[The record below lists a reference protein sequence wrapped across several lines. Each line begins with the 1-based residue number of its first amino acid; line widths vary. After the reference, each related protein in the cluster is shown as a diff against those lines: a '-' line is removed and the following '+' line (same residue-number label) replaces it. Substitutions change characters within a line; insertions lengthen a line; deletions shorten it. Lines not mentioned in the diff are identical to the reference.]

1 MTLIAPHIAAFL
13 QQRLPV
19 ERRASPNTCDSYAH
33 AFKLLFQY
41 ASECLK
47 VRPSEL
53 NLEQIDAPLV
63 VNFLGHLETAR
74 GNGAGSRNIRLAAI
88 KSFMHFLEY
97 RVPSALEQIQRILA
111 IPAKKTDTR
120 LVRLLTADEMQ
131 SILDAPDPTVRD
143 GIRDRAMLHLCF
155 AGGLRVSELVGL
167 RTEDFLLQ
175 PQSSVLVHGKGR
187 KERCLP
193 LWKETAS
200 ALRAWLAVRGTSRAP
215 ELFLNARSTS
225 MTRAGFEYIL
235 RKHVCA
241 AAKRCPSLS
250 AKRVSPHVLRHT
262 CALTILQAT
271 KDLRKVSLW
280 LGHSSMQTTEIYTR
294 ADPSV
299 KLEALESVTGI
310 GHCAEA
316 ANWALQGNGSVDRH
330 AECHFGY
337 AKREGLNLIEHGRI
351 GVRTQ
356 HKTGLRIKPTG
367 GRLGQTARRCGRSQR
382 HARPPA
388 APRTRAEMRSAE
400 LAHQNRLASSG
411 GGRVEQTGPGPATS
425 VGRF

>member
-1 MTLIAPHIAAFL
+1 MTFIAPHIAAFL

-47 VRPSEL
+47 VPPSEL
-53 NLEQIDAPLV
+53 NLEQVDAPLI
-63 VNFLGHLETAR
+63 VNFLGHLEKAR

-88 KSFMHFLEY
+88 KSFMHFMEY

-120 LVRLLTADEMQ
+120 LVRHLTAEEMQ
-131 SILDAPDPTVRD
+131 SILDAPDPTARD

-167 RTEDFLLQ
+167 RTEDLLLQ
-175 PQSSVLVHGKGR
+175 PQASILVRGKGR

-200 ALRAWLAVRGTSRAP
+200 AIRAWLVVRGKSHAP
-215 ELFLNARSTS
+215 ELFLNARATC

-241 AAKRCPSLS
+241 A
-250 AKRVSPHVLRHT
+250 
-262 CALTILQAT
+262 
-271 KDLRKVSLW
+271 
-280 LGHSSMQTTEIYTR
+280 
-294 ADPSV
+294 
-299 KLEALESVTGI
+299 
-310 GHCAEA
+310 
-316 ANWALQGNGSVDRH
+316 
-330 AECHFGY
+330 
-337 AKREGLNLIEHGRI
+337 
-351 GVRTQ
+351 
-356 HKTGLRIKPTG
+356 
-367 GRLGQTARRCGRSQR
+367 
-382 HARPPA
+382 
-388 APRTRAEMRSAE
+388 
-400 LAHQNRLASSG
+400 
-411 GGRVEQTGPGPATS
+411 
-425 VGRF
+425 

>member
-13 QQRLPV
+13 QERLPV

-63 VNFLGHLETAR
+63 LNFLGYLETTR
-74 GNGAGSRNIRLAAI
+74 GNVAGSRNIRLAAI
-88 KSFMHFLEY
+88 KSFMHFTEY
-97 RVPSALEQIQRILA
+97 RVPSALEQVQRILA

-120 LVRLLTADEMQ
+120 LVRHLTADEMQ

-175 PQSSVLVHGKGR
+175 PQASILVHGKGR

-193 LWKETAS
+193 LWKGTAS
-200 ALRAWLAVRGTSRAP
+200 ALRAWLVVRGTSRAP

-280 LGHSSMQTTEIYTR
+280 LGHSSMQTTEVYTR

-299 KLEALESVTGI
+299 KLEALESVIAPKLRTGRFKATDQLI
-310 GHCAEA
+310 TM
-316 ANWALQGNGSVDRH
+316 
-330 AECHFGY
+330 
-337 AKREGLNLIEHGRI
+337 LNATP
-351 GVRTQ
+351 V
-356 HKTGLRIKPTG
+356 
-367 GRLGQTARRCGRSQR
+367 
-382 HARPPA
+382 
-388 APRTRAEMRSAE
+388 MRSE
-400 LAHQNRLASSG
+400 KPS
-411 GGRVEQTGPGPATS
+411 T
-425 VGRF
+425 